1 MKQLIEIDTD
11 SQVVVPREP
20 TTEMIDKAYKLGADA
35 HVSEIYQLMLDSA
48 PQPQEQAVQEDE
60 QLRFKSA
67 CEISGPKHP
76 EYVKGYEAAM
86 DAVSKAQ
93 EQDVQ
98 PSEVP
103 TGHVYL
109 PEITPEM
116 WEMLGDTDVMDWID
130 GPQWTQIAVD
140 FASVL
145 PVKMPEK
152 PAQAVAVQGWLPIE
166 SAPDCLHLRAIWLH
180 NNMHEDWILEVHSG
194 YVDDDGRFVNQ
205 YGDDY
210 GLDPEHYFGWQPIP
224 DGDPNLTMPQPP
236 EVE

>member
-93 EQDVQ
+93 EQAVQ

-152 PAQAVAVQGWLPIE
+152 PAQAVAVPIPTSERLPTEADAGYGSCVWWYSPTTGWEIGSWCMWAWENTSQFTHWLPTGLRKPAEPEE
-166 SAPDCLHLRAIWLH
+166 SA
-180 NNMHEDWILEVHSG
+180 
-194 YVDDDGRFVNQ
+194 
-205 YGDDY
+205 
-210 GLDPEHYFGWQPIP
+210 
-224 DGDPNLTMPQPP
+224 
-236 EVE
+236 

>member
-93 EQDVQ
+93 EQAVQ

-152 PAQAVAVQGWLPIE
+152 PAQAVAV
-166 SAPDCLHLRAIWLH
+166 
-180 NNMHEDWILEVHSG
+180 
-194 YVDDDGRFVNQ
+194 
-205 YGDDY
+205 
-210 GLDPEHYFGWQPIP
+210 PIP
-224 DGDPNLTMPQPP
+224 TSERLPTVGDGDPHGLLLAFSLTSKVWHIVKFYDVNRQEYSHWISYLRMPQPP
-236 EVE
+236 ESA